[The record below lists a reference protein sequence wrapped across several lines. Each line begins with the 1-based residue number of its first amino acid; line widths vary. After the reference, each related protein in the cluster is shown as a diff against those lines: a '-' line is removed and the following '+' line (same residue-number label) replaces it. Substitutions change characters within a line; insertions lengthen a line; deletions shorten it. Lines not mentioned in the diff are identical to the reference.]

1 MDKIPYL
8 APAVWTL
15 QFSGEPLLADSL
27 TELTTGE
34 GFDLPL
40 FYDGF

>member
-27 TELTTGE
+27 TEVTTGE
-34 GFDLPL
+34 SFEQPLP
-40 FYDGF
+40 YDGF